1 MTKNKPRIVVIT
13 GATTTGKSKTSI
25 DAAKKLIKNG
35 VNTKIVS
42 ADSVQVYK
50 YMDIGTDKMTIGQQ
64 EGIEHHLI
72 DIREPDDTYCAAD
85 FAKSASEIIDRAW
98 ENNERVIVAG
108 GTGFYVRSLM
118 QSLFEGPAR
127 DDELRER
134 LTGEAEEN
142 GLGSLYAKLEN
153 IDPAAYNR
161 IHPND
166 SVRIIRALE
175 VYELTGIPISEH
187 YEKQKKTG
195 PRYNALIIGLSNERE
210 RMYERINQRVD
221 EMLES
226 GLVEEVMKLREKG
239 FGPGL
244 PSQQSLG
251 YKQIHQMLD
260 KEIDLEEALYL
271 IKRDTRHF
279 SRRQLTWFN
288 KENGLIWVPVEKRD
302 LAIEGSVKFL
312 EDGENIF
319 ND

>member
-221 EMLES
+221 EMLEA